1 MDKKQQILEAVKQN
15 PFISQKELAEKTGLS
30 RSAAAGYI
38 STLIKEG
45 ILAGKAYIVNE
56 PAGVFCLGGA
66 NLDRKLTADAFQMY
80 DSNPVTSSESPG
92 GVARNLCV
100 NLNQLGQRASLM
112 TVTGADAAAEKVI
125 ASLPDSG
132 HVVKQLRGESTGT
145 YTVVLDGRHEML
157 FALAD
162 MDIYDAFT
170 PEVLEEEKGRLKHA
184 PVLVADTNLPKQT
197 LCRLAQWKRPEQKLV
212 LIPVSAAKMDRVP
225 DTLSGYDLIVL
236 NRLEAEALTK
246 GGAENLLELGVK
258 EAVITDGLR
267 PVQYVTEEGVEQF
280 PVPAS
285 ERLVDV
291 TGAGDAFA
299 SVLIQ
304 ALARKQPIR
313 EVLPHALHIAK
324 QVVESEE
331 SSIRSR

>member
-1 MDKKQQILEAVKQN
+1 MDKKQQILEAVKQD

-45 ILAGKAYIVNE
+45 VLAGKAYVVNE

-66 NLDRKLTADAFQMY
+66 NLDRKLTAKSFQMY
-80 DSNPVTSSESPG
+80 DSNPVISRESPG
-92 GVARNLCV
+92 GVARNICV
-100 NLNQLGQRASLM
+100 NLNQLGQRASLV
-112 TVTGADAAAEKVI
+112 TVTGFDAAAEKVT
-125 ASLPDSG
+125 AALPGNG
-132 HVVKQLRGESTGT
+132 HVIKQLRGASTGT
-145 YTVVLDGRHEML
+145 YTVVLNEKHDML

-162 MDIYDAFT
+162 MAIYDAFT

-184 PVLVADTNLPKQT
+184 SVLAADTNLPEQT
-197 LCRLAQWKRPEQKLV
+197 LCRLAQWKLSDQKLV

-225 DTLSGYDLIVL
+225 QNLAGYDLIVL
-236 NRLEAEALTK
+236 NKLEAEALTK
-246 GGAENLLELGVK
+246 GSAESLLDLGVA
-258 EAVITDGLR
+258 EAVVTDGLR
-267 PVQYVTEEGVEQF
+267 PVQHLTADGIEEF

-299 SVLIQ
+299 SVLIK
-304 ALARKQPIR
+304 ALAEKKAVRD
-313 EVLPHALHIAK
+313 VLPTALHTAK
-324 QVVESEE
+324 KVVESEA
-331 SSIRSR
+331 SSIQLS